1 MNYGYIRAKTPEE
14 YDDMA
19 KALAAEHAIAAFFS
33 DGESQEEFPA
43 GLTELLETLEPRDVI
58 ITQSCTALSTDEVTL
73 QKIIA
78 KIRKKKC
85 AVRFLDLTNHGME
98 NPALRALK
106 AKQTQRWC

>member
-14 YDDMA
+14 YDEMA

-43 GLTELLETLEPRDVI
+43 GLTELLEILEPRDVI
-58 ITQSCTALSTDEVTL
+58 ITQFSTDEVTL

-78 KIRKKKC
+78 IIRKKKC

>member
-14 YDDMA
+14 YDEMA

-43 GLTELLETLEPRDVI
+43 GLTELLEILEPRDVI
-58 ITQSCTALSTDEVTL
+58 ITQSCTALTDEVTL

-78 KIRKKKC
+78 IIRKKKC

>member
-14 YDDMA
+14 YDEMA

-78 KIRKKKC
+78 KMCGALLGFDQSRHGKSC
-85 AVRFLDLTNHGME
+85 APCAE
-98 NPALRALK
+98 SKANPTLVLISL
-106 AKQTQRWC
+106 